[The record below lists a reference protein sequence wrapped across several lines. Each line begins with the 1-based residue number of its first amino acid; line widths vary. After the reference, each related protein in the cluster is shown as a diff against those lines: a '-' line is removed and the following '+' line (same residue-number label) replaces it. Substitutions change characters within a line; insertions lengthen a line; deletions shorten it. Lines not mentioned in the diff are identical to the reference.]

1 MIRDNIAYSRSG
13 ISDVVVHGDEGLVEE
28 DAQPLAMLEQSAQRL
43 GLART
48 VRQAGQL
55 RFGVHEQ
62 ALDGGLQGS
71 LRRVEGRRLA
81 LECASRVV
89 MVQPLL
95 VQPVDTRDP
104 LDPAIAPGTE
114 PGMADHAPEEVAPLV
129 DPEMLHSTSL
139 GICCGQ
145 DYVAESRS
153 GCAGHEDPPFLRNII
168 CVDYNAPRKAI
179 SPLFS
184 FHGRTGPGSA
194 ASHSAI
200 AFAFIS
206 RSISA

>member
-1 MIRDNIAYSRSG
+1 MR
-13 ISDVVVHGDEGLVEE
+13 
-28 DAQPLAMLEQSAQRL
+28 
-43 GLART
+43 
-48 VRQAGQL
+48 
-55 RFGVHEQ
+55 
-62 ALDGGLQGS
+62 
-71 LRRVEGRRLA
+71 
-81 LECASRVV
+81 
-89 MVQPLL
+89 
-95 VQPVDTRDP
+95 VDTPSSPPEDGTHPCRLTAGSKASTAVPNANTERAHRSD
-104 LDPAIAPGTE
+104 LAIFAAWCAERAVASLPASAEIVAAFVDA
-114 PGMADHAPEEVAPLV
+114 MAH
-129 DPEMLHSTSL
+129 
-139 GICCGQ
+139 ICCGQ

-168 CVDYNAPRKAI
+168 SVDYNAPRKAI